1 MSNGAV
7 LVVEDE
13 QLILLDVE
21 SALEE
26 AGFEVVAAHNA
37 AQALAAFDAEPGK
50 FKGLSPTYA

>member
-1 MSNGAV
+1 MSLPRPWRGNSEGSVQMSNGAV

-21 SALEE
+21 SALEQ

-37 AQALAAFDAEPGK
+37 AQAIAA
-50 FKGLSPTYA
+50 